1 MTAGSKE
8 TYGALGAAA
17 TILVWLHLISRLII
31 ERRVRDALVAADS
44 RRKPEGR
51 PDGRPSGGGYETTA
65 VASERAVAGPSP
77 FSARTSSRRREPAS
91 AAVGS

>member
-31 ERRVRDALVAADS
+31 ERRVRDALGRGGLASEAGGPPGRAAL
-44 RRKPEGR
+44 RRR
-51 PDGRPSGGGYETTA
+51 YETTG